1 LKNSLSPTLKFLLGA
16 ACLVIVL
23 VGLQRAA
30 PMFNQLALALIIAVT
45 AAPLMRWLRGKG
57 MPNGLALA
65 ITVLVILLILV
76 VFVGFLVMSVS
87 SLGKAIPT
95 YAAQMENLGASLEGS
110 LSSLGLDLSGAG
122 QALFGI
128 ADISQLLEVIL
139 GALVGIVD
147 VFASF
152 VITFLVIVFLLVD
165 SLGLP
170 EKMAEF
176 MDGGDNWL
184 SRAGNFGHMI
194 TKYIIITGAIG
205 AVIGLINSILLLIL
219 GVDFPVLWGVLAFL
233 LNFVP
238 IIGYWLAL
246 IPPMVIGTLE
256 SGLVTGLAVFLG
268 YWIINGSAEN
278 IVKPKIMG
286 EGLNLSPAT
295 VFISVFFWSA
305 VLGPFGAL
313 LGVPMTMAVKELI
326 LEADPDT
333 VWIARLISSKGKAKE
348 PGDFPEVEA
357 L

>member
-152 VITFLVIVFLLVD
+152 VI
-165 SLGLP
+165 
-170 EKMAEF
+170 
-176 MDGGDNWL
+176 WL
-184 SRAGNFGHMI
+184 SRTGNFGRMI

-205 AVIGLINSILLLIL
+205 AITGLVNIILLLIL

-246 IPPMVIGTLE
+246 IPPMVLGTLE